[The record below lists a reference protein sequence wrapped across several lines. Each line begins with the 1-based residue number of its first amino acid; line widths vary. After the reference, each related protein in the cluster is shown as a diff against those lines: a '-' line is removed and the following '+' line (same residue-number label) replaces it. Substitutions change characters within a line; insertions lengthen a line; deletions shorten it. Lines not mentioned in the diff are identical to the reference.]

1 MVVSGEVYKQRIS
14 KINYCRTES
23 KSNRIKNNGNT
34 CVGIQGV
41 FQTYHVNLHIKIT
54 IKLTFIVL
62 SKR

>member
-23 KSNRIKNNGNT
+23 KSNRIKT
-34 CVGIQGV
+34 METHVSEVQGV

>member
-1 MVVSGEVYKQRIS
+1 MEKYINNVFPKKITAVHNLKVIELKTMETHVSEV
-14 KINYCRTES
+14 
-23 KSNRIKNNGNT
+23 
-34 CVGIQGV
+34 QGV